1 MTHCQRSTTLSI
13 VAAIAFAL
21 PLPECSAHAGT
32 NRLAAGLWVGGWTAL
47 SEYQGRILQSGG
59 GKKPNLIITGPEFS
73 DAQSITFDQAQN
85 LWFSYLSDLSPFP
98 QIVELTRKDIVRL
111 ANDGE
116 VRPKVVLANLG
127 KTGQAML
134 GPDFITFDSA
144 GNLWLAGNGANGIM
158 EFLPAQIAVSGS
170 PTPTISIT
178 STNFYPGAVRF
189 DGANNLWVEQFV
201 STPPSPPTSAQIWR
215 FAPSDRAASGTA
227 NPSLMLD
234 LPTSFFPSDIAFDS
248 GGNLWATGWTT
259 DTKQSF
265 LVKYSAEDLTGSGE
279 ITPRPSVTISSVAFG
294 EPSLDPCLAGL
305 DFDAQGDLWASVQ
318 ANQVDCFGNSQVIE
332 LTPDQL
338 QSGGN
343 VNPSVSIAEI
353 RVQKH
358 QILPGP
364 VRFGPIAP

>member
-1 MTHCQRSTTLSI
+1 MTRCQKSAILSL

-21 PLPECSAHAGT
+21 PGPGSLAHAGT
-32 NRLAAGLWVGGWTAL
+32 NRLAAGLWVGGSTAL

-59 GKKPNLIITGPEFS
+59 GKKPNLIITSPDFS
-73 DAQSITFDQAQN
+73 DAQSIAFDQAQN
-85 LWFSYLSDLSPFP
+85 LWFSYLTDLSAFP
-98 QIVELTRKDIVRL
+98 HIVELTRKQIARI
-111 ANDGE
+111 ANGGE
-116 VRPKVVLANLG
+116 VRPKVVLGLG
-127 KTGQAML
+127 ITGDAML

-144 GNLWLAGNGANGIM
+144 GNLWVADTGANGIM
-158 EFLPAQIAVSGS
+158 ELLPAQIAGSGS

-178 STNFYPGAVRF
+178 SINFHPGAVRF

-201 STPPSPPTSAQIWR
+201 STPPAPPTSAQIWR

-227 NPSLMLD
+227 NPSLTLD
-234 LPTSFFPSDIAFDS
+234 LPDSFFPSDIAFDS

-265 LVKYSAEDLTGSGE
+265 LVKYSAKDLASSGE
-279 ITPRPSVTISSVAFG
+279 ITPTPSVTIGSVAFG

-318 ANQVDCFGNSQVIE
+318 ANQVDCIGKSQVVE

-338 QSGGN
+338 QSSGN
-343 VNPSVSIAEI
+343 VNPSVTIAET

-358 QILPGP
+358 QIFPGP
-364 VRFGPIAP
+364 VRFGPRVP